1 MKTGLIKKHN
11 DKALQNANNDHFW
24 NFLSPLFDMDD
35 EDSWVQNAYNLSEDD
50 NKYEVK
56 VQLPGVKKEEI
67 DLSFKDDMLTVSW
80 NHKEKNESSC
90 GQESFYLAGASLDDI
105 NASLKDGILT
115 VELPKTEQA
124 KSKNITI
131 N

>member
-11 DKALQNANNDHFW
+11 DKALKNANNDRFW

-35 EDSWVQNAYNLSEDD
+35 ENSWLQNAYNLNEDD
-50 NKYEVK
+50 KKYELK

-67 DLSFKDDMLTVSW
+67 DLSFKDDTLTVSW
-80 NHKEKNESSC
+80 NHKSKNECSS
-90 GQESFYLAGASLDDI
+90 GSESFYLAGASLDDI
-105 NASLKDGILT
+105 KASLEDGILT
-115 VELPKTEQA
+115 VELLKTEDTT
-124 KSKNITI
+124 SKKITI

>member
-11 DKALQNANNDHFW
+11 DKALQNANNDRFW

-35 EDSWVQNAYNLSEDD
+35 ENSWLQNAYNLNETDD
-50 NKYEVK
+50 KYELK

-67 DLSFKDDMLTVSW
+67 DLSFKDDTLTVSW
-80 NHKEKNESSC
+80 NHKSKNESSS
-90 GQESFYLAGASLDDI
+90 GSESFYLAGASLDDI
-105 NASLKDGILT
+105 KASLEDGILT
-115 VELPKTEQA
+115 VELLKTA
-124 KSKNITI
+124 DTKSKKITI